1 MRRSINDRSL
11 IVSVNPTSTIS
22 EVYRLLRTKIHY
34 LSKDHES
41 KLIMVTSALA
51 GEGKTTTICNLATTY
66 ALEGKKVLLID
77 ADLRKPSLHRIFSL
91 PNNHGLSTLL
101 SGGTSAHSAIQE
113 TMVGYLS
120 LLPSGPVP
128 MNPSEL
134 IDSTAMRELLESLKQ
149 DYDVILIDTPPVLA
163 VTDPVITSTLCDGV
177 VMVVATGRV
186 KKDHL
191 RKAKEQLEH
200 VNARMLGIVL
210 NRMNREDQQIFYM
223 DDYGTKG

>member
-101 SGGTSAHSAIQE
+101 TGGTSAQSAIQE

-191 RKAKEQLEH
+191 RKAKEQLNH

>member
-101 SGGTSAHSAIQE
+101 TGGTSAQSAIQE

-191 RKAKEQLEH
+191 RKAKEQLDH

>member
-101 SGGTSAHSAIQE
+101 TGGTSAQSAIQE

-186 KKDHL
+186 KGSFAESQGTVGSCECSNVGHCAQSNESGRPTNIL
-191 RKAKEQLEH
+191 
-200 VNARMLGIVL
+200 
-210 NRMNREDQQIFYM
+210 
-223 DDYGTKG
+223 YG